1 MLQHLFLLI
10 VLFEE
15 TVIALGESDLLQ
27 VSGLSRSLNTWR
39 AAARLS
45 GHHVFSQ
52 MLVLQEQ
59 APKPPTSHFP
69 DSQVACHEGLS
80 SDWQAPLEENV

>member
-45 GHHVFSQ
+45 GHRVFSQ

-59 APKPPTSHFP
+59 APKPPTS
-69 DSQVACHEGLS
+69 VACHEGLS